1 MNKYNAYYLIFYNK
15 SKHYHSKNQY
25 NKLTQ
30 EVSRLKNMEL
40 KLFNNNNNNKI
51 NNENNNIDDIYE
63 EKDEDNNNII
73 NNNDNNI
80 DNNNLNNKNEA
91 KLFLKSVKEFLL
103 TSIKEINNFE
113 NNSFKIYYISM
124 QNYFSAKGI
133 LISKKYRLLNEYEFF
148 QKFNKEKEDILAKQ
162 IIKDKKKMSK
172 PIINKTENKLF
183 NYFNYEI
190 LTSKNIIRTLST
202 LGLLSLSIYAIFYLR
217 KKYKK

>member
-1 MNKYNAYYLIFYNK
+1 MNKYNAYYLILYNK
-15 SKHYHSKNQY
+15 SKHYHAKNQY

-30 EVSRLKNMEL
+30 EISRLKNMEL
-40 KLFNNNNNNKI
+40 KLFNNNNNIIK
-51 NNENNNIDDIYE
+51 NENNIIDGI
-63 EKDEDNNNII
+63 DEDNNNII

-80 DNNNLNNKNEA
+80 INNNLDNKNEA
-91 KLFLKSVKEFLL
+91 KLFLKSIKEFLL
-103 TSIKEINNFE
+103 ASIKEINNFE

-124 QNYFSAKGI
+124 QNYYSAKGI

-148 QKFNKEKEDILAKQ
+148 QKFNKEKEDNLVKQ
-162 IIKDKKKMSK
+162 ITKDKKMMSK

-183 NYFNYEI
+183 NYFNYET
-190 LTSKNIIRTLST
+190 LTSKKIIRTLST

>member
-40 KLFNNNNNNKI
+40 KLFNNN
-51 NNENNNIDDIYE
+51 
-63 EKDEDNNNII
+63 NNNII